1 MPNALEIARALCEPT
16 IIDRA
21 RVLFL
26 ANYHE
31 MASEAFG
38 REFGDIPLPGLNDRP
53 LTAVD
58 TEIDS
63 PSRSPPMDTRTQATR
78 RVAGRSF
85 PLDHVSRA
93 VAADAFATT
102 NLEQQQGDQPPQ
114 ETEGTLPAADSAPHD
129 PPSLPPTPPMNRG
142 GNPDLNL

>member
-1 MPNALEIARALCEPT
+1 MPNAPEIARALCEPT

-21 RVLFL
+21 RFLFL

-38 REFGDIPLPGLNDRP
+38 RKFGDIPLPGLNNRP

-63 PSRSPPMDTRTQATR
+63 PSRSPPMDTRTQAKR
-78 RVAGRSF
+78 RVAGRNF
-85 PLDHVSRA
+85 LLNHVSRA
-93 VAADAFATT
+93 VAANAFVTT

-114 ETEGTLPAADSAPHD
+114 ETAGTLPATGSAPHD

-142 GNPDLNL
+142 GIPI